1 MRTLGPRT
9 LSGAANAVKAS
20 RLVADPD
27 AAYYALA
34 EAIDVHG
41 AANKAITAISEV
53 TAPSSVIPTMMSALL
68 PAAMPAV
75 IPVRVCDTRRSES
88 KPCSGKRR
96 KPDLLKSGCHA
107 HPP

>member
-1 MRTLGPRT
+1 MQLRRLG
-9 LSGAANAVKAS
+9 G
-20 RLVADPD
+20 LVADPD
-27 AAYYALA
+27 AADYALT

-68 PAAMPAV
+68 PAAMPVV
-75 IPVRVCDTRRSES
+75 IPVRVCGARSSDSE
-88 KPCSGKRR
+88 PCGGDHC